1 MTHVLLVDDDAAIR
15 DIVRRQLERLG
26 CRVTEAEDGAAA
38 GACQRADPADVLLT
52 DLVMPG
58 KEGLETIQDFRQR
71 YPDMRIVAMS
81 GGGMGGASNYLT
93 VAKAFG
99 AVSLLPK
106 PFSMDELASAVGITR
121 KSV

>member
-1 MTHVLLVDDDAAIR
+1 MTHVLLVDDDADIR
-15 DIVRRQLERLG
+15 HIVRRQLERLG
-26 CRVTEAEDGAAA
+26 CRVTEAGDGGAA

-81 GGGMGGASNYLT
+81 GGGMGGASTYLT

-106 PFSMDELASAVGITR
+106 PFTMDELASAVGIIR
-121 KSV
+121 EPV